1 MYHYV
6 RPDNKDYPYLKSLN
20 LEIFKRQLD
29 YFEKMFGF
37 LTKDEYQDAIKKKK
51 NPKGAVLT
59 FTKTIAIE
67 LAKFNITANCI
78 SPGPLLT
85 EINKVVLD
93 DKENYRKFCEKI
105 PVGRFGE
112 TNEILTSVAFLAS
125 RYSSYVTGAD
135 IKVDGGWTIY

>member
-1 MYHYV
+1 MIV
-6 RPDNKDYPYLKSLN
+6 VTGAAGFIGFNIAKRLN
-20 LEIFKRQLD
+20 LMGIDDLI
-29 YFEKMFGF
+29 
-37 LTKDEYQDAIKKKK
+37 L
-51 NPKGAVLT
+51 
-59 FTKTIAIE
+59 
-67 LAKFNITANCI
+67 
-78 SPGPLLT
+78 
-85 EINKVVLD
+85 LD